1 MGEASF
7 RSHVTNHI
15 RTVLRILLF
24 QLHLPSNYLIFTYLL
39 ILLID
44 ITVIENLPSFF
55 LERPVG

>member
-1 MGEASF
+1 MEEASF
-7 RSHVTNHI
+7 RSRATNHI

-24 QLHLPSNYLIFTYLL
+24 QLHLPGNYLMFTYLL

-55 LERPVG
+55 LECPVG